1 MSPTST
7 TSVPPASTN
16 GAGRPVAVQPP
27 RRQVRVP
34 ELALGLLVTVG
45 SALAAVLWHLNS
57 IERVPALAVAT
68 DVARGD
74 VIEAS
79 DLRIVYVTAD
89 GGLARLGGDDSAVV
103 VGRAA
108 QVDLSAGTLLTEDL
122 VAPAIA
128 VTAGSGV
135 VGLALEPGQFPSR
148 GLAPGDLVSIVLPS
162 DPSVESDSD
171 GVIAARASVF
181 AVEELP
187 SDRLLVSLLL
197 DEGEAT
203 TVAAASGAPLRFV
216 LVAA

>member
-1 MSPTST
+1 
-7 TSVPPASTN
+7 
-16 GAGRPVAVQPP
+16 
-27 RRQVRVP
+27 VRVP

-45 SALAAVLWHLNS
+45 FALGAVLWHLNS
-57 IERVPALAVAT
+57 IERVPALAVASE
-68 DVARGD
+68 VARGD

-89 GGLARLGGDDSAVV
+89 GGVARLGRNDSAVV

-122 VAPAIA
+122 VAPALA
-128 VTAGSGV
+128 VTPGSGV

-148 GLAPGDLVSIVLPS
+148 GLAPGDVVSIVLPS
-162 DPSVESDSD
+162 DPTVDSESD

-197 DEGEAT
+197 DESEAT
-203 TVAAASGAPLRFV
+203 AVAAASGAPLRLV